1 MEKEQE
7 IIEYAKLQLKAAQ
20 EQVTKWQLFLEAS
33 NVKAE
38 TAAKPQTLFGEVK
51 PADSKPERKERKVST
66 ISNGTLKSHIVKF
79 LKANSDLF
87 SGRDMFDYVVKEAQ
101 YTGNYTSFA
110 GKLSVLVTKKVLGKF
125 VVEDVPNDRKY
136 WYGLK
141 EWWLND
147 KLKDEYQEKLDK
159 KVNG

>member
-7 IIEYAKLQLKAAQ
+7 IIEYAQQQLKAAQ
-20 EQVTKWQLFLEAS
+20 EQVAKWQLFLEAS
-33 NVKAE
+33 NVKAG
-38 TAAKPQTLFGEVK
+38 TVVKTQTLFGDTKPVEVK
-51 PADSKPERKERKVST
+51 TEKKERKVST
-66 ISNGTLKSHIVKF
+66 INNGTLKSHIVKF
-79 LKANSDLF
+79 LKTNNDLY

-110 GKLSVLVTKKVLGKF
+110 GKLSVLVSKKVLGKF
-125 VVEDVPNDRKY
+125 IVEDVPNDRKY